1 MKSLFY
7 LTISRCQQRLS
18 MLEKIRISK
27 NFQIGR
33 YNEKELLFVRR
44 NYMPWLCL
52 TNESVWISR
61 GRNIY
66 RYNRFKKQVDVSRPR
81 AVLHG
86 RSNADVGH
94 FQIKNNLVIS
104 GQRYV

>member
-1 MKSLFY
+1 MN
-7 LTISRCQQRLS
+7 ISRCHRQLS
-18 MLEKIRISK
+18 VFDKIRIGK
-27 NFQIGR
+27 NWQIGR
-33 YNEKELLFVRR
+33 YSEKELLFVRR

-52 TNESVWISR
+52 TNETVWISR

-66 RYNRFKKQVDVSRPR
+66 CYNRFRKQVDVSKPR
-81 AVLHG
+81 TVLHG

-94 FQIKNNLVIS
+94 FQLKNKLIIS